1 MPPAEN
7 DAWIRSVVC
16 ELAPPSLEDNTADAD
31 RLIKY
36 LKKTLQVKDILIE
49 PGVLSSLPWVLRED
63 GYRIRATM
71 FDDGN
76 SWRIINVA
84 SPEVPSPCGVAV
96 DLGSSTIVVRFVDI
110 EKGAVIDERSFQN
123 PQVQIGGDIL
133 TRIHYAAGDG
143 GLKHLQDAVVSALN
157 GVFNRMTADL
167 GMESN
172 LPAGVVIAGNT
183 TMTHLFM
190 GLEPRW
196 LCREPYTP
204 VVNIPPLMRARDLG
218 LAVHPAAPVIL
229 APNAG
234 SYFGGDV
241 IAGILSSGMV
251 ETHETSILVDVGT
264 NAEVAIG
271 NKDWLLG
278 CAGAAG
284 PALEGGVAEI
294 GVMAALGAID
304 RIRINPDNGRISF
317 HTIGDAPPVGFCGSG
332 LIDLAAQLFTAGMI
346 DARARI
352 VPAACGQRVRE
363 LDGARGLV
371 IVEAEASGTGREL
384 VIEQA
389 DLDRLLR
396 SKAAMHAILTT
407 VVNTVGIKFKDISTF
422 WIAGTFGS
430 YINPESAVTIGMLP
444 DLPRERYRSIGNT
457 SLEGAAK
464 ALISRKN
471 LESLR
476 KIHDR
481 VTYIELNVNQ
491 QFMELF
497 SAARF
502 IPHTDS
508 SLFPSIK
515 RNSSEDAFPIR
526 KDAVIHG

>member
-1 MPPAEN
+1 METSEK
-7 DAWIRSVVC
+7 DAWIKSLVC
-16 ELAPPSLEDNTADAD
+16 ELTPPSLEDNTADAD
-31 RLIKY
+31 RLVKY
-36 LKKTLQVKDILIE
+36 FKNILEVQDITVELGILTS
-49 PGVLSSLPWVLRED
+49 LSRILRENS
-63 GYRIRATM
+63 YRIRATA
-71 FDDGN
+71 FHDGH
-76 SWRIINVA
+76 SWRITNVA
-84 SPEVPSPCGVAV
+84 PPDTPSPCGVAV
-96 DLGSSTIVVRFVDI
+96 DLGSTTIVVRFVNL
-110 EKGAVIDERSFQN
+110 ETGAAIAERSFQN

-133 TRIHYAAGDG
+133 TRIHYASREG
-143 GLKHLQDAVVSALN
+143 GLKDLQNSVVAALN
-157 GVFNRMTADL
+157 DALSRMTADL

-172 LPAGVVIAGNT
+172 PPAAVVIAGNT
-183 TMTHLFM
+183 TMTHLFL
-190 GLEPRW
+190 GLDPRW

-204 VVNIPPLMRARDLG
+204 VVNIPPLIRAGDLG
-218 LAVHPAAPVIL
+218 IAANPASPVIM

-241 IAGILSSGMV
+241 IAGILASGMA
-251 ETHETSILVDVGT
+251 EMEEISILVDVGT

-271 NKDWLLG
+271 NKDWILA

-294 GVMAALGAID
+294 GVMAAEGAID
-304 RIRINPDNGRISF
+304 RIRVNSENGSITF

-346 DARARI
+346 DAGASI
-352 VPAACGQRVRE
+352 VPAACGNRLRE
-363 LDGARGLV
+363 IDGARGLM
-371 IVEAEASGTGREL
+371 IVEAEASGNGREL
-384 VIEQA
+384 VIAQS

-407 VVNTVGIKFKDISTF
+407 VAGTVGIEFKDISDF

-430 YINPESAVTIGMLP
+430 YIDPESAVTIGMLP

-464 ALISRKN
+464 ALVSRSN

-481 VTYIELNVNQ
+481 VTYMELNVNQ

-508 SLFPSIK
+508 SLFPSIT
-515 RNSSEDAFPIR
+515 R
-526 KDAVIHG
+526 KSRTRVNLTDS

>member
-1 MPPAEN
+1 MAPAEK
-7 DAWIRSVVC
+7 DAWIKSLVC
-16 ELAPPSLEDNTADAD
+16 ELTPPSLEDNTADAD
-31 RLIKY
+31 RLVKY
-36 LKKTLQVKDILIE
+36 FKKTMAVEDITVELGI
-49 PGVLSSLPWVLRED
+49 LSSLPRILREN
-63 GYRIRATM
+63 GYRIKATV
-71 FDDGN
+71 FHDGH
-76 SWRIINVA
+76 SWRITSAA
-84 SPEVPSPCGVAV
+84 SPDTPSPCGVAV
-96 DLGSSTIVVRFVDI
+96 DLGSTTIVVRFVDI
-110 EKGAVIDERSFQN
+110 ETGAVLDERSFQN

-133 TRIHYAAGDG
+133 TRIHYAARED
-143 GLKHLQDAVVSALN
+143 GLKDLQSSVVSALN
-157 GVFNRMTADL
+157 DAFEQMTADL
-167 GMESN
+167 GMDSN
-172 LPAGVVIAGNT
+172 PPAAAVIAGNT
-183 TMTHLFM
+183 TMTHLFL
-190 GLEPRW
+190 GLDPRW

-218 LAVHPAAPVIL
+218 LSLHPAAPVIL
-229 APNAG
+229 APNVG

-241 IAGILSSGMV
+241 IAGILASGMV
-251 ETHETSILVDVGT
+251 EAEEISILVDVGT

-271 NKDWLLG
+271 NRDWILG

-294 GVMAALGAID
+294 GVMAAEGAID
-304 RIRINPDNGRISF
+304 RIRIDPENGRISF
-317 HTIGDAPPVGFCGSG
+317 HTIGEAPPVGFCGSG

-352 VPAACGQRVRE
+352 VPAACGKRLKE
-363 LDGARGLV
+363 IDGTRGLM
-371 IVEAEASGTGREL
+371 IVEAEASGNGREL
-384 VIEQA
+384 VIGQA

-407 VVNTVGIKFKDISTF
+407 VAGTVGIDFNDISTF

-430 YINPESAVTIGMLP
+430 YIDPDSAVTIGMLP

-464 ALISRKN
+464 ALVSRSN

-481 VTYIELNVNQ
+481 VTYMELNVNQ

-508 SLFPSIK
+508 SLFPSIS
-515 RNSSEDAFPIR
+515 RNSR
-526 KDAVIHG
+526 KSMNFRLPQNRNL